1 VQCLERGRSVFYD
14 WAAVWLPSQ
23 NSTTKRN
30 EAALVTQNSR
40 KYPALIDAKM
50 GIDCPE
56 QRRLDAGSASTFY
69 EIADDLICLDG
80 HASQEIS
87 VHG

>member
-1 VQCLERGRSVFYD
+1 MLPPKGRRPYPPDGGRS
-14 WAAVWLPSQ
+14 
-23 NSTTKRN
+23 STKQHW
-30 EAALVTQNSR
+30 VTQISR

-50 GIDCPE
+50 GIDWPE

-87 VHG
+87 IHG